1 MFVFSCGEEP
11 LPEPGNGNGTDTPT
25 PSGKTWSVNGS
36 VQKGPFTQGTSITIQ
51 ALDDKLDPTGKNYST
66 KTTDDAGLFAIG
78 SQIESRYVEII
89 ATGYYFNEIEGKVS
103 SSTLTLRSLSD
114 LSEEG
119 KTNVNL
125 LTTLESDRMMALVK
139 GGKSVA
145 EARKQAEQEIFAVF
159 NIPNTVGDTGFDK
172 MDITGGTDADAIL
185 LAISASLQAG
195 RTVGELSE
203 LISKIA
209 GEVATAGKLE
219 TDRIR
224 TQILDGCKKVDAD
237 KVRNNLTKRYT
248 DLGKTDFV
256 IPPFEDYLDVNG
268 NGVIDKK
275 DSWIILGKN
284 DFVISD
290 KGGTFELEMQHNVD
304 YEVSVGDCSWL
315 SWQETK
321 AYLQDAR
328 IVFTAQPSEETDARY
343 AVITIKDKATSHAE
357 TATVTQK
364 QKDALTV
371 SASSFELEKEGG
383 NVEIIIGH
391 NADVQVRSDASWLTL
406 FETKAMVSNTYVFKA
421 TSNPEVQTRTGHITV
436 TMNELSETITVY
448 QKGGRTLVLSDKEFT
463 VGPYGGTVS
472 VQATTN
478 VDYEVTGPGVPW
490 ITLAEGAGTKAIVTD
505 NYVWTGLANDT
516 GEERTATIVFKDKES
531 DLSETVTITQLQNDI
546 VEGEDA
552 YTIPWEGGQFD
563 VAVQTNADLTASI
576 IQEGEWLS
584 ILETKA
590 LHTSTVTLKAL
601 MNPDISPRTAYLEL
615 TSGDN
620 KWQITITQ
628 KANAQQ
634 VTVHV
639 ATPGTLSEVISE
651 EDLHK
656 IINLKITGKLNEQD
670 LELLKGGAYHPYDP
684 GTFVGTGHDAYFECD
699 WCVEELDLSEM
710 TTTTNE
716 TGGVFRCIPSLT
728 KVIMPLHIEKVSA
741 DAFYFCPNLETVDF
755 GTNSD
760 ILILEGRVN
769 VNLVYPDRTNHNGA
783 FENCISLKAVTLPD
797 NLEEL
802 QAGVF
807 KDCSALEN
815 IVFPASC
822 NVRTLK
828 PGIGTYSN
836 GLDSWDYDFGLFWGC
851 TSLDEVILPES
862 LRKIEQYA
870 FYGSQFRKIVFPN
883 RVTTIE
889 ANNLFEGCSRLE
901 EVTLPATIT
910 EYAPYMFA
918 GCKSIKTI
926 NTASPVTRYGDHCF
940 DGANSAFFKLD
951 PDIEYATYVF
961 ANMDKESL
969 AFPEWFKVIPA
980 GMFAGWTN
988 LKEINLD
995 GVEEIGLNA
1004 FDGCSGLTDIVL
1016 PKSIQRVWSRAFVC
1030 PSLKS
1035 VEVRSEKAIFGIRHC
1050 SIEQPGGTVDSWRG
1064 PGFSS
1069 YFGVDLNQLPEGT
1082 VLNYEIDYAYNYPSF
1097 VINGDYGSATVT
1109 IANTVLSV
1117 IGRLGDE
1124 RITEIVFEPGSQ
1136 CEEFGISSGTGITSI
1151 SLPASIK
1158 RIAANAFSNMKFK
1171 SIDFLP
1177 ENLEYI
1183 GEGAFSGCS
1192 ELRRIT
1198 IPAKVDTLAAE
1209 AFSGCGKLYEISIP
1223 ENTSL
1228 SYIGSGAFRG
1238 CSDLEIHS
1246 GLFTAVTSIGG
1257 DAFSAVTLAPNVEI
1271 AFPSLTSLEASAF
1284 CGVKGT
1290 LKASFP
1296 VLETI
1301 GSYSF
1306 RNVTLDAPKGFPKLT
1321 SIDSYAFL
1329 NASFASE
1336 ADFPSVTSV
1345 ENNAFDR
1352 VQGTLK
1358 ASFPELETIGE
1369 HSFRGVTLDAPGGFP
1384 KVTSIGGGA
1393 FEEATIISEVDFSS
1407 LTSVEEGTFKGLQGT
1422 LKGSFPALETIGWRG
1437 FAGLTLD
1444 IPDGFPK
1451 VIWISESSFN
1461 DSVLNESLTFPKIRY
1476 VGAFAFSNTP
1486 LRTVTF
1492 GPELTGIEDYV
1503 FGRDNQVLE
1512 EVHFQ
1517 GTTPPGKGCGLDPD
1531 AYSPSL
1537 KIFVPAAAYSA
1548 FQAAWGDKEWWSLV
1562 VTE

>member
-1 MFVFSCGEEP
+1 MKRVVFAIFAALLIFSCGEEP

-51 ALDDKLDPTGKNYST
+51 ALDEKLDPTGKNYST

-237 KVRNNLTKRYT
+237 AVRDNLTKRYS

-284 DFVISD
+284 DFVVSD

-304 YEVSVGDCSWL
+304 YEVSVGDCGWL

-371 SASSFELEKEGG
+371 SASTFELEKEGG
-383 NVEIIIGH
+383 TFDITIGYNAEVSVNYDDAPWLSII
-391 NADVQVRSDASWLTL
+391 
-406 FETKAMVSNTYVFKA
+406 ETKAMQSKTLTFRA
-421 TSNPEVQTRTGHITV
+421 QASPEVGTRVGHIVVSLGEGGGTTDPGTGGGSGSQDGGFTQSSAWSV
-436 TMNELSETITVY
+436 IGTIGGDSWTRDIAMSSNGTWHATFGVNITASDEFKFRFNRDWGTNFGAASGLITTEPVGEEFSLWQGGANIKVPAGTYDLYLNPGSAVAIILPAGSAFSRAAMRASNGELSETITVY

-463 VGPYGGTVS
+463 VGPGGGTVS

-490 ITLAEGAGTKAIVTD
+490 ITLAEGSGTKAIVTD
-505 NYVWTGLANDT
+505 NYVWTVSANDT

-620 KWQITITQ
+620 KWQIAITQ

-656 IINLKITGKLNEQD
+656 IINLKITGKLNEED
-670 LELLKGGAYHPYDP
+670 LELLAGGSYHAGNVINPQP
-684 GTFVGTGHDAYFECD
+684 WISCD
-699 WCVEELDLSEM
+699 WLVEELDLSEM
-710 TTTTNE
+710 TTTTDA
-716 TGGVFRCIPSLT
+716 TGEIFQCVPTLT
-728 KVIMPLHIEKVSA
+728 KVVMPLHVEKVSA
-741 DAFYFCPNLETVDF
+741 KAFYLCQNLVTVDF

-760 ILILEGRVN
+760 ILILEGIVDAGVN
-769 VNLVYPDRTNHNGA
+769 MQITGRAGYYGA
-783 FENCISLKAVTLPD
+783 FQSCISLETVTLPD
-797 NLEEL
+797 NLEEF
-802 QAGVF
+802 QGGAF
-807 KDCSALEN
+807 MNCSSLRE
-815 IVFPASC
+815 IIFPESC

-828 PGIGTYSN
+828 PSVGSYTNYLGMSVPV
-836 GLDSWDYDFGLFWGC
+836 SMGLFWGC
-851 TSLDEVILPES
+851 TSLDTVILPKS
-862 LRKIEQYA
+862 LRRIEQDA
-870 FYGSQFRKIVFPN
+870 LSGAQFRKVVFPEGI
-883 RVTTIE
+883 TSIDP
-889 ANNLFEGCSRLE
+889 AYLFEGCSRLE
-901 EVTLPATIT
+901 EVCLPAIIT
-910 EYAPYMFA
+910 EYADFMFM
-918 GCKSIKTI
+918 GCKSLKKIE
-926 NTASPVTRYGDHCF
+926 TASPITRYGYSCF
-940 DGANSAFFKLD
+940 KGANSAMINLD
-951 PDIEYATYVF
+951 PNIKYGEDVF
-961 ANMDKESL
+961 ANMDIESL
-969 AFPEWFKVIPA
+969 EFPEGFKVIPD
-980 GMFAGWTN
+980 GMFAGCTN
-988 LKEINLD
+988 LKELNLD
-995 GVEEIGLNA
+995 GIEVIGNRAFNNNA
-1004 FDGCSGLTDIVL
+1004 LTKLVL
-1016 PKSIQRVWSRAFVC
+1016 PESVTQVGEDAFSWSPLESIDIRC
-1030 PSLKS
+1030 I
-1035 VEVRSEKAIFGIRHC
+1035 KAVFYAPFG
-1050 SIEQPGGTVDSWRG
+1050 SQQPVH
-1064 PGFSS
+1064 
-1069 YFGVDLNQLPEGT
+1069 
-1082 VLNYEIDYAYNYPSF
+1082 
-1097 VINGDYGSATVT
+1097 VT
-1109 IANTVLSV
+1109 IANTVVSATGALFYWSN
-1117 IGRLGDE
+1117 
-1124 RITEIVFEPGSQ
+1124 EIEHELVFEEGSR
-1136 CEEFGISSGTGITSI
+1136 CEEFGLAGYSGITSI
-1151 SLPASIK
+1151 SLPPSVK
-1158 RIAANAFSNMKFK
+1158 RLADRAFSNTKIK
-1171 SIDFLP
+1171 SIVLP

-1183 GEGAFSGCS
+1183 GEGAFGSCG
-1192 ELRRIT
+1192 ELRKIT
-1198 IPAKVDTLAAE
+1198 IPAKVETLASA
-1209 AFSGCGKLYEISIP
+1209 AFSGCEKLYEVLLA
-1223 ENTSL
+1223 ENSSL
-1228 SYIGSGAFRG
+1228 RYIGSGAFSG
-1238 CSDLEIHS
+1238 CRNLEID
-1246 GLFTAVTSIGG
+1246 GKLFSTVTSIGG
-1257 DAFSAVTLAPNVEI
+1257 SAFSDVALAAGEEI
-1271 AFPSLTSLEASAF
+1271 AFPCLTSLGAGAF
-1284 CGVKGT
+1284 SGVQGT

-1296 VLETI
+1296 VLESIPGYEYVFQNT
-1301 GSYSF
+1301 
-1306 RNVTLDAPKGFPKLT
+1306 TLDIK
-1321 SIDSYAFL
+1321 
-1329 NASFASE
+1329 
-1336 ADFPSVTSV
+1336 
-1345 ENNAFDR
+1345 
-1352 VQGTLK
+1352 
-1358 ASFPELETIGE
+1358 
-1369 HSFRGVTLDAPGGFP
+1369 GGFP
-1384 KVTSIGGGA
+1384 KVTSIGSYA
-1393 FEEATIISEVDFSS
+1393 FWGATIVSEVDFP
-1407 LTSVEEGTFKGLQGT
+1407 V
-1422 LKGSFPALETIGWRG
+1422 
-1437 FAGLTLD
+1437 
-1444 IPDGFPK
+1444 
-1451 VIWISESSFN
+1451 
-1461 DSVLNESLTFPKIRY
+1461 
-1476 VGAFAFSNTP
+1476 
-1486 LRTVTF
+1486 
-1492 GPELTGIEDYV
+1492 
-1503 FGRDNQVLE
+1503 
-1512 EVHFQ
+1512 
-1517 GTTPPGKGCGLDPD
+1517 
-1531 AYSPSL
+1531 
-1537 KIFVPAAAYSA
+1537 
-1548 FQAAWGDKEWWSLV
+1548 
-1562 VTE
+1562 